1 MTDFKIVLL
10 KEMLKK
16 FDFHKGDHRGLMKLV
31 ESCGERGWDVFW
43 SRLGEELKDDQ
54 RVLRGVDR
62 RADSKVL

>member
-43 SRLGEELKDDQ
+43 SRLREELKDGE
-54 RVLRGVDR
+54 RVLRRVNR
-62 RADSKVL
+62 RSDSRVL